1 MIKAAIFDWGGVI
14 ALNPGGGWLNIL
26 ADKLGI
32 SLEEL
37 LTHWRA
43 AGYSD
48 LSKGMINVEEFWS
61 RFEKSYGR
69 DLPQDKDEIWSQ
81 GSALTPIPEMLTFV
95 EELKQ
100 RGLKVAILSNTVP
113 PMSKLTR
120 ASNLYELFDPVVL
133 SDEIGMVKPDNEIY
147 EYTLSKLGVEG
158 SECIFID
165 DLPRNLDA
173 AQKQG
178 MHTILAT
185 NNTQNIISDIRELL
199 SNQVMKF

>member
-1 MIKAAIFDWGGVI
+1 MIKAVIFDWGGVI

-32 SLEEL
+32 SLEES

-43 AGYSD
+43 AGYAD
-48 LSKGMINVEEFWS
+48 FSKGFINVEEFWS
-61 RFEKSYGR
+61 RFEESYGQ
-69 DLPQDKDEIWSQ
+69 DLPKDKNEIWSQ

-120 ASNLYELFDPVVL
+120 ASDLYETFDPVVL
-133 SDEIGMVKPDNEIY
+133 SDEVGMIKPDTEIY
-147 EYTLSKLGVEG
+147 EYILSTLDVEG
-158 SECIFID
+158 SDCLFVD
-165 DLPRNLDA
+165 DLSRNLEP
-173 AQKQG
+173 AQKLG
-178 MHTILAT
+178 MYTVLAT
-185 NNTQNIISDIRELL
+185 NDTQETIDRIRELL
-199 SNQVMKF
+199 SE